1 MTETNSTLNE
11 ASVSDSPVDQ
21 IANMFTSAEEDER
34 KTTEE
39 TEVEEAEVE
48 EVEASETTQ
57 EDQEQE
63 APDEEE
69 TDVTWAGALGI
80 EDSKLV
86 LDDDGNFKAVKV
98 KVDGDESQVDLN
110 TLIAG
115 YQTARSTTQR
125 SQALADQKRAFEAQA
140 QQQMQAYQQKLSEA
154 EQFAGI
160 LDQRLLSDYQGID
173 WNRLRAENP
182 SEYSAT
188 MMDFQTRK
196 ADIERMKSEIQQN
209 QSAVQQRQQ
218 QEFQTKKQAY
228 IQEQTQRTLELFPE
242 WKDPSVAKQAF
253 DEMYQFASRF
263 GYSQE
268 ELNELTDSR
277 AIAIMQAAM
286 GAEKK
291 QAEASKKAEKPV
303 PKFRKS
309 TRSRSSKPKATK
321 LDRLVKRAK
330 TSSGANK
337 RRAQTD
343 AIAEL
348 LISGE

>member
-1 MTETNSTLNE
+1 MNETNSTLNE

-21 IANMFTSAEEDER
+21 IANMFTSVEEDEKR
-34 KTTEE
+34 TPEE
-39 TEVEEAEVE
+39 TEVEET
-48 EVEASETTQ
+48 EVEASEDIQ
-57 EDQEQE
+57 EDQEQD
-63 APDEEE
+63 APDDDEEE

-80 EDSKLV
+80 EDGKLV

-98 KVDGDESQVDLN
+98 KVDGNESQVDLN

-218 QEFQTKKQAY
+218 QEFQTKKQSY

-242 WKDPSVAKQAF
+242 WRDPSVAKQAF

-291 QAEASKKAEKPV
+291 QAAASKKAEKPV

>member
-1 MTETNSTLNE
+1 MNETNSTLNE

-21 IANMFTSAEEDER
+21 IANMFTSVEEDEKR
-34 KTTEE
+34 TPEE
-39 TEVEEAEVE
+39 TEVEET
-48 EVEASETTQ
+48 EVEASEDIQ
-57 EDQEQE
+57 EDQEQD
-63 APDEEE
+63 APDDDEEE

-80 EDSKLV
+80 EDGKLV

-98 KVDGDESQVDLN
+98 KVDGNESQVDLN

-218 QEFQTKKQAY
+218 QEFQAKKQSY

-242 WKDPSVAKQAF
+242 WRDPSVAKQAF

-291 QAEASKKAEKPV
+291 QAAASKKAEKPV